1 MLISVAARHLH
12 AIKHSV
18 TRGAGVLCMLHT
30 ADFMQAALATLNPQP
45 STLNQPLIEVSA
57 AQPQMRWHES

>member
-18 TRGAGVLCMLHT
+18 TRGAGVLCTLHAT
-30 ADFMQAALATLNPQP
+30 DFMQAALATSV
-45 STLNQPLIEVSA
+45 STLGRCVCCTISEELA
-57 AQPQMRWHES
+57 